1 MAVCPFWMKTEFFDR
16 AVIDQEKP
24 IIKKYVAMYDPK
36 LVVMRAWR
44 DAKRGKDVSKF
55 GFIARAQ
62 MALTKILPHSLVM
75 DIWLQQ
81 QKL

>member
-1 MAVCPFWMKTEFFDR
+1 MYEPQQ
-16 AVIDQEKP
+16 I
-24 IIKKYVAMYDPK
+24 VA
-36 LVVMRAWR
+36 RAWR

-62 MALTKILPHSLVM
+62 MALVKILPHGLIM
-75 DIWLQQ
+75 DIWLSQ